1 MSGNGQRPQAVVER
15 IEFDSV
21 VERVDVGMRLT
32 FGRSEECDVV
42 IQNRRVS
49 RNHAEITYR
58 SGQYLL
64 VDLRSSNG
72 TYLNGTEVAAE
83 TVLNY
88 GDEIDIDEYLFR
100 FSDAQPP
107 RMEESPTNI
116 LYSLSTPSPGINPT
130 ESRLQAVMAV
140 AASISRSLTQ
150 EALFNDVLK
159 AVMTV
164 FRTANRAFVLT
175 ADPAE
180 ELQIRSRLTRFETDN
195 ALARA
200 PVSRFVAKK
209 VFESGEAIL
218 SLNAAEDPQLDPSAS
233 VRDLQIASLICAPI
247 RGSLGKVLGVIYVD
261 SFEKGKTFDEH
272 SLEMLATISTIVG
285 QFVENARLQE
295 SRLRA
300 ELLHR
305 EMQLAQDV
313 QQMLVPSQSPHLPG
327 YEFAHEYEPAGVL
340 AGDYVDYLELAD
352 GRIAIAIGD
361 VAGKGAPAALMMA
374 RMSSAVRLVLQGEK
388 NIAAAIQRLDA
399 VLAEKNEAMLFAS
412 FAIFV
417 LDPQTHEVTFVD
429 AGHPQP
435 ILKRGDT
442 AEECFDTENKGTLLG
457 IGTGH
462 GFSNQTMPL
471 QPGESLVM
479 ITDGVTEARS
489 ESRELF
495 GVERLIT
502 AVANAGDSAEGIRVE
517 IVQQVADFQ
526 HGENSDDMSIVVLRR
541 DS

>member
-1 MSGNGQRPQAVVER
+1 MSGNGQRPKAVVER

-21 VERVDVGMRLT
+21 VERVDVGMRLL

-49 RNHAEITYR
+49 RNHAQISYR

-72 TYLNGTEVAAE
+72 TYLNGTEITGEA
-83 TVLNY
+83 VLNY

-100 FSDAQPP
+100 FVDAEPP
-107 RMEESPTNI
+107 TMAESPTNI
-116 LYSLSTPSPGINPT
+116 LYSLATPSPTVNPT

-164 FRTANRAFVLT
+164 FRAANRAFVLT
-175 ADPAE
+175 VDATED
-180 ELQIRSRLTRFETDN
+180 LQIRSRLTRFDAEN
-195 ALARA
+195 ALAHA
-200 PVSRFVAKK
+200 PVSRFVAQK
-209 VFESGEAIL
+209 VFSAGEAIL
-218 SLNAAEDPQLDPSAS
+218 SLNAADDPQLDPSAS

-247 RGSLGKVLGVIYVD
+247 PGSNGKTLGVVYVD
-261 SFEKGKTFDEH
+261 SFSKGKTFDEH

-295 SRLRA
+295 TRLRA
-300 ELLHR
+300 ELLQR

-313 QQMLVPSQSPHLPG
+313 QQMLVPSNPPELLG
-327 YEFAHEYEPAGVL
+327 YGFAHEYEPAGVL
-340 AGDYVDYLELAD
+340 AGDYVDYIELAD
-352 GRIAIAIGD
+352 GRVAIAIGD

-374 RMSSAVRLVLQGEK
+374 RMSSAVRLVLQGEQD
-388 NIAAAIQRLDA
+388 IAAAIQRLDA

-417 LDPQTHEVTFVD
+417 LDPATHQVMFVD

-435 ILKRGDT
+435 ILKRGST
-442 AEECFDTENKGTLLG
+442 AEECFDTENKGTVLG
-457 IGTGH
+457 IGTGRS
-462 GFSNQTMPL
+462 FRNQTMPL
-471 QPGESLVM
+471 HPGESLVM
-479 ITDGVTEARS
+479 ITDGVTEARN
-489 ESRELF
+489 EERDLF
-495 GVERLIT
+495 GVQRLIA
-502 AVANAGDSAEGIRVE
+502 AVQSADDSAEGIRAE
-517 IVQQVADFQ
+517 IVRQVGEFQ
-526 HGENSDDMSIVVLRR
+526 HGDNSDDMSIVVLRR
-541 DS
+541 DL